1 VAESRPVASMTGF
14 ARQEGASGESGWAW
28 EIKSV
33 NGRSLD
39 VRCRL
44 PNGFEAFDRIVR
56 GAVAQHLARG
66 NVQVGLVL
74 ARAKRAT
81 RLKVNHEVLSQLIE
95 AGRGFGDRI
104 ATEPPRLDGLMSLPG
119 VIEIEEE
126 EETEETRAAREAALE
141 ASLVEALRE
150 LNEARQAEGQ
160 RLSAVIADHL
170 RTLVG
175 LVEEAS
181 ASAGAQPE
189 QLKQRLEAQL
199 AELLD
204 GTKAVSEERLA
215 QEVALLATKAD
226 VREELDRLRAHLE
239 AAAEILSEGGPI
251 GRRLDFLCQEL
262 NREANTICSKS
273 SDLGLTRTGLQMKST
288 IEQLREQVQNVE

>member
-1 VAESRPVASMTGF
+1 VVEHRPVASMTGF
-14 ARQEGASGESGWAW
+14 ARREGASGEAGWAW

-44 PNGFEAFDRIVR
+44 PNGFEGFDRIVR
-56 GAVAQHLARG
+56 GAIADHLVRG
-66 NVQVGLVL
+66 NVQVGLQL
-74 ARAKRAT
+74 ARTKRPT

-119 VIEIEEE
+119 VIEIEDE
-126 EETEETRAAREAALE
+126 EETDEVRAAREAALGE
-141 ASLVEALRE
+141 SLAEALQE
-150 LNEARQAEGQ
+150 LTQVRRAEGA
-160 RLSAVIADHL
+160 RLAAIIEGHLAMLSA
-170 RTLVG
+170 
-175 LVEEAS
+175 LVEEAK
-181 ASAGAQPE
+181 ASAGAQPGLAKE
-189 QLKQRLEAQL
+189 RLQRQL

-204 GTKAVSEERLA
+204 GSQVLSEERLA
-215 QEVALLATKAD
+215 QEVALLATKSD

-239 AAAEILSEGGPI
+239 AAGEMVSGGGPV

-273 SDLGLTRTGLQMKST
+273 SELGLTRIGLEMKST